1 MVKVFTQCAAY
12 AMQDRSQMADRE
24 IFAGDVEASAD
35 SQAIQDVQQLLKTA
49 FSGGSVY
56 AYTLLSLITCFR
68 RFLGRKRQ

>member
-1 MVKVFTQCAAY
+1 
-12 AMQDRSQMADRE
+12 MADRE

-68 RFLGRKRQ
+68 RFEGRK